1 MSLAFHLDVDSNQP
15 GTRLRRIAAGLGAL
29 GTVALA
35 LGLINADLWLWG
47 LVALGL
53 GLALAGWV
61 GYRPG
66 VPGPVGLLVVDA
78 AGSVNWSDRR
88 GLSVPARASS
98 WRRGSSLVWLQL
110 QDPSGHRLDLLISR
124 RQCADAQ
131 WSALARW
138 LLWLERGSSD

>member
-15 GTRLRRIAAGLGAL
+15 GTRLKRIAAVLGAL

-35 LGLINADLWLWG
+35 LGLINAGLWLLG
-47 LVALGL
+47 VIALGL
-53 GLALAGWV
+53 GLALTGWL
-61 GYRPG
+61 GLRPG
-66 VPGPVGLLVVDA
+66 VPGPVGLLAVDST
-78 AGSVNWSDRR
+78 GLVHWSDGR
-88 GLSVPARASS
+88 GVRVLARASS

-110 QDPSGHRLDLLISR
+110 QDESEHRLDLLISR
-124 RQCADAQ
+124 RQCTDEQ

>member
-15 GTRLRRIAAGLGAL
+15 GTRLKRIAAGLGAL

-35 LGLINADLWLWG
+35 LGLINADLKLWS
-47 LVALGL
+47 LIVLGL
-53 GLALAGWV
+53 GLALTGWV
-61 GYRPG
+61 GFRPG
-66 VPGPVGLLVVDA
+66 IPGPVGLLEVDA
-78 AGSVNWSDRR
+78 AGAVKWSDGR

-110 QDPSGHRLDLLISR
+110 QDPSQHRLDLLISR
-124 RQCADAQ
+124 RQCTDQQ